1 MAATS
6 TTGDGSGGRM
16 TAGRYAAARSAE
28 EEIMI
33 DREEDVGVAERHVV
47 WAPWSPAQLVA
58 LAFGVFFAIMGAIAI
73 ARGGLSGNT
82 FDTKIVNVLGFDH
95 TALLGVIE
103 LVFGLLLVLAGAVPG
118 AGRGTM
124 AFLGVLALGFGI
136 VVLAAADQLR
146 GSLGV
151 TDANGWLYVIA
162 GIVNLVAAMAAPIVY
177 SRQHRAVGYRDDV
190 VRRV

>member
-1 MAATS
+1 MAL
-6 TTGDGSGGRM
+6 
-16 TAGRYAAARSAE
+16 
-28 EEIMI
+28 I
-33 DREEDVGVAERHVV
+33 DREEDMAVSERHVV

-58 LAFGVFFAIMGAIAI
+58 LAFGIFFVVMGAVAM
-73 ARGGLSGNT
+73 ARGGLSGDT

-124 AFLGVLALGFGI
+124 AFLGVVALGFGI
-136 VVLAAADQLR
+136 VVLAAADSLR

-151 TDANGWLYVIA
+151 TAANGWLYVIT
-162 GIVNLVAAMAAPIVY
+162 GIVNLVAAMAAPVIFT
-177 SRQHRAVGYRDDV
+177 RQHRAVGYREDGLH
-190 VRRV
+190 RV